1 MTTVELKN
9 ILIHKISG
17 INDISFLNAIKT
29 IIDSKSES
37 MVYMT
42 SKVQQKSIIEGR
54 EQIARG
60 EFFTNEQIELE
71 IDQWLKEE

>member
-29 IIDSKSES
+29 I
-37 MVYMT
+37 V
-42 SKVQQKSIIEGR
+42 
-54 EQIARG
+54 
-60 EFFTNEQIELE
+60 E

>member
-1 MTTVELKN
+1 MTTVDLKN

-29 IIDSKSES
+29 IVDSKSES

-42 SKVQQKSIIEGR
+42 SQVQQKSIIEGR

>member
-1 MTTVELKN
+1 MTTVDLKN

-29 IIDSKSES
+29 IVDSKSES

-42 SKVQQKSIIEGR
+42 SQVQQKSIIEGR

-60 EFFTNEQIELE
+60 EFYTNEQIELE

>member
-1 MTTVELKN
+1 MTTVDLKN

-29 IIDSKSES
+29 IVDSKSES

-42 SKVQQKSIIEGR
+42 SQVRQKSIIEGR